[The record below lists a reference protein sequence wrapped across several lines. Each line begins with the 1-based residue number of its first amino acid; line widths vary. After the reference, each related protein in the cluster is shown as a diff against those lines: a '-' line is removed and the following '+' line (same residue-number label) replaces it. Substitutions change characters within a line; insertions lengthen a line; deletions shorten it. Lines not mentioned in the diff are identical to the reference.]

1 MIYSNLKHKSCCP
14 DILGSVQVNCFV
26 NNDQLT
32 LATFYNSSKSNQTLQ
47 FCFGSYSDH
56 NGGRSCS
63 KSIKMK
69 DVSNSIY
76 LGRIPEDALKVQVI
90 DKMYKFSIIYLFYSF
105 SLFKYNA
112 CYLMKFILGF
122 RVAKTRQLFWYLWL
136 FQTFL
141 SQLSNCIKFS
151 VFSEYVTMSPRTLF
165 FPSVHPSVGQ
175 CVTVMERKLRLT

>member
-1 MIYSNLKHKSCCP
+1 MMTCRCSVFCQEPPESSGRWECP

-105 SLFKYNA
+105 SLFQIK
-112 CYLMKFILGF
+112 CLLLDEVFLGI
-122 RVAKTRQLFWYLWL
+122 RVAKTRQIACVVAAW
-136 FQTFL
+136 
-141 SQLSNCIKFS
+141 IKHSVS
-151 VFSEYVTMSPRTLF
+151 VFISYQYELYLYI
-165 FPSVHPSVGQ
+165 
-175 CVTVMERKLRLT
+175 L

>member
-1 MIYSNLKHKSCCP
+1 MMSCRCSVFCQEPPESSGRWECP

-76 LGRIPEDALKVQVI
+76 LGRIPEDALKVQMI

-105 SLFKYNA
+105 SFLNTMLVTWWSLSWVFES
-112 CYLMKFILGF
+112 L
-122 RVAKTRQLFWYLWL
+122 RHDTETSWSFWRGTSW
-136 FQTFL
+136 
-141 SQLSNCIKFS
+141 
-151 VFSEYVTMSPRTLF
+151 SPWWWRWCWR
-165 FPSVHPSVGQ
+165 SSRR
-175 CVTVMERKLRLT
+175 RK